1 MNVQLVNLLE
11 TYYLHYNQPDF
22 IADDPISIPHQFSK
36 KEDIE
41 IAGLLTAIMSWG
53 QRITIIN
60 KGKELMQRM
69 DNAPYQFVTQADE
82 KDFLKVDS
90 FKHRT
95 LNGVDAMTLLTG
107 LKHIYAHEGG
117 LEALFTRGFAE
128 GGAFRAIELLAEA
141 IFSPPHLP
149 RTQKH
154 LARPSKGSAAKRINM
169 FLRWM
174 VRNDNFGVDFGLWHG
189 ISPSQLI
196 CPLDV
201 HSGNTARKTRLLL
214 RPQNDWQAAVEL
226 TQQLKVLD
234 ANDPVRF
241 DFALF
246 GLGVS
251 KQPFPYF

>member
-1 MNVQLVNLLE
+1 MNAQLVHLLE
-11 TYYLHYNQPDF
+11 VYYLHHNQSGF

-41 IAGLLTAIMSWG
+41 IAGLLTAILSWG
-53 QRITIIN
+53 QRKTIIN
-60 KGKELMQRM
+60 KSKELIQRM
-69 DNAPYQFVTQADE
+69 DNAPYQFVTQAGE
-82 KDFLKVDS
+82 KDFLQVES

-95 LNGVDAMTLLTG
+95 FNGVDAMTLLMG
-107 LKHIYAHEGG
+107 LKNIYAQEEG

-128 GGAFRAIELLAEA
+128 GGAFRAIELLSETL
-141 IFSPPHLP
+141 FPNPHLP
-149 RTQKH
+149 RTRKH

-174 VRNDNFGVDFGLWHG
+174 VRKDSFGVDFGMWHG

-196 CPLDV
+196 CPLDL
-201 HSGNTARKTRLLL
+201 HSGNTARKAGLLV

-226 TQQLKVLD
+226 TQQLKAID

-246 GLGVS
+246 GIGVS

>member
-1 MNVQLVNLLE
+1 
-11 TYYLHYNQPDF
+11 
-22 IADDPISIPHQFSK
+22 
-36 KEDIE
+36 
-41 IAGLLTAIMSWG
+41 
-53 QRITIIN
+53 
-60 KGKELMQRM
+60 
-69 DNAPYQFVTQADE
+69 
-82 KDFLKVDS
+82 
-90 FKHRT
+90 
-95 LNGVDAMTLLTG
+95 
-107 LKHIYAHEGG
+107 
-117 LEALFTRGFAE
+117 
-128 GGAFRAIELLAEA
+128 
-141 IFSPPHLP
+141 
-149 RTQKH
+149 
-154 LARPSKGSAAKRINM
+154 M

-234 ANDPVRF
+234 ANDPARF